1 MDDNILH
8 RATDKAKYKQRAGG
22 RESLIQPVNLDA

>member
-8 RATDKAKYKQRAGG
+8 RATDKAKCKQRAAGQ
-22 RESLIQPVNLDA
+22 ESLTQPVNLDA